1 MFNKALFAIFA
12 MVMVQGVV
20 SVPQIGFP
28 VACTGAGDPT
38 CTANGQV
45 CCDLTSVGLGLLC
58 VYQPAGD
65 PWTMT
70 HSSLTAANPCLLFA
84 RLESGTSGILM
95 QAVGL

>member
-45 CCDLTSVGLGLLC
+45 CCDLTSVGLGLL
-58 VYQPAGD
+58 
-65 PWTMT
+65 
-70 HSSLTAANPCLLFA
+70 
-84 RLESGTSGILM
+84 
-95 QAVGL
+95 